1 MIISIVSAVLIFAI
15 LIVVHEAGHFMMA
28 KRSGVRVLRFSIG
41 YPPRIFGI
49 RRGETDYAIGATPL
63 GGYVRMLGDEVAEEP
78 NADTLEGFVREL
90 QADLL
95 DAAHRHGGAARATD
109 AKRDEALL
117 ALVRRLESGAGK
129 STPNG
134 AISES
139 ASGENASVGEAV
151 QAARP
156 GQSAETVLGRQLKPE
171 EALLVEEVDRSGT
184 VEQAVKNLVDQ
195 RPPTLMERYRA
206 QAFPTQ
212 SLWRRTIIVLA
223 GPLSN
228 IIFAPL
234 LMAVVYVYGVPYVKP
249 IVGKVEHSM
258 PAYAAG
264 LHTGDKIVSVNGHRI
279 RTWIDL
285 SNVIKSSDGE
295 RLKIVVKRGEPNGVS
310 RKVSLFVAPA
320 LEKEKTI
327 YGTSTKVWLVG
338 ITARGDEGTL
348 HYGPFEALGKSVVAT
363 VNIARELVMGIV
375 MVINGTTPA
384 RKALSGPI
392 MIAKIAGQEAHRG
405 FADLGG
411 FTVMLSLELGII
423 NLLPVPLLDGGHL
436 FFFLIEGVRG
446 KPMQLRHREFAMQI
460 GLLLLVA
467 LMTFVIFNDIS
478 HIMGS

>member
-1 MIISIVSAVLIFAI
+1 MITSIISAVLIFAI
-15 LIVVHEAGHFMMA
+15 LIIVHEAGHFVMA

-49 RRGETDYAIGATPL
+49 RLGETDYAIGATPF

-78 NADTLEGFVREL
+78 SAETLEGFVREL

-95 DAAHRHGGAARATD
+95 DAAHRHGSARVAKADRDQALRALAGRLKSASDQRSADGAA
-109 AKRDEALL
+109 
-117 ALVRRLESGAGK
+117 
-129 STPNG
+129 
-134 AISES
+134 SE
-139 ASGENASVGEAV
+139 
-151 QAARP
+151 
-156 GQSAETVLGRQLKPE
+156 LGRPLKPE
-171 EALLVEEVDRSGT
+171 EALLVEEVNSCGSVEEAIRS
-184 VEQAVKNLVDQ
+184 LVDR

-212 SLWRRTIIVLA
+212 SLWRRTKIVLA
-223 GPLSN
+223 GPFSN

-234 LMAVVYVYGVPYVKP
+234 LMAVVYTYGVPYVKP

-264 LHTGDKIVSVNGHRI
+264 LHTGDDILSVNGQKI

-285 SNVIKSSDGE
+285 SDAIKSSGGG
-295 RLKIVVKRGEPNGVS
+295 RLKIDVARRGVNGAAGEVS
-310 RKVSLFVAPA
+310 IFVTPVHQ
-320 LEKEKTI
+320 KEKTI
-327 YGTSTKVWLVG
+327 YGTMTPVWIVG
-338 ITARGDEGTL
+338 ITPRGDEGTL
-348 HYGPFEALGKSVVAT
+348 HYGPIDAIGKSMVAT
-363 VNIARELVMGIV
+363 ANLSRELVMGIA
-375 MVINGTTPA
+375 MVVNGSTPA
-384 RKALSGPI
+384 RQALSGPI
-392 MIAKIAGQEAHRG
+392 MIAKMAGQEAHRG

-436 FFFLIEGVRG
+436 FFFLVEGVRG

-467 LMTFVIFNDIS
+467 LMTFVIFNDLS
-478 HIMGS
+478 HIVGS